1 MTYRALL
8 TIIKA
13 HIMKWA
19 VIAIEDKDFA
29 KNRRLL
35 IIHIAVG
42 AVAAGAA
49 ALFFA
54 LGFCAPQCYV
64 YALTGRVC
72 IACGSTRSVFQ
83 LLRLRPLAA
92 ILYNPMPVVAAGYW
106 VYVVLREALILIL
119 HRGSSP
125 GRRSLIIAL
134 SIMVLCGAAY
144 YVLRMCGVALLPQQL
159 DALL

>member
-13 HIMKWA
+13 HILKWA
-19 VIAIEDKDFA
+19 VIAIKDKVFA

-54 LGFCAPQCYV
+54 LGLRVPQCYV

-72 IACGSTRSVFQ
+72 IACGSTRSVMQ
-83 LLRLRPLAA
+83 LLHLRPLAA
-92 ILYNPMPVVAAGYW
+92 FLYNPMPVIAAGYW
-106 VYVVLREALILIL
+106 AYVVIREALILIFR
-119 HRGSSP
+119 RGSSP

-134 SIMVLCGAAY
+134 SIMVLSGAAY
-144 YVLRMCGVALLPQQL
+144 YLLRMCGVALLPQQI